1 MMLLLSLRAV
11 HLGLYWHVFLASHI
25 MSSTRDPLVIW
36 SRVAFT
42 VATHT
47 HTMPLS
53 AGVYNKGFRK
63 QAIRVREKTE
73 HMAIMFT

>member
-1 MMLLLSLRAV
+1 
-11 HLGLYWHVFLASHI
+11 
-25 MSSTRDPLVIW
+25 MSSTRDPLVIS

-47 HTMPLS
+47 HTYTHTMPPS
-53 AGVYNKGFRK
+53 TGVYNKGFRK